1 MSHVVL
7 ISSSPTD
14 RSKTEALLEFIAHR
28 LGQYGHRTEIIKLR
42 HLPAEALLHA
52 DASNQLIASAKA
64 TVESADAVVVGSPV
78 YKASYTGLLK
88 VFIDLLP
95 MDVLQGMPVLPV
107 LTGGSPAHVLA
118 LDFSLK
124 PLLATLGASSIGRG
138 RFVISKHILPATEAS
153 PASIDESV
161 ERDVVDAIDQFDSEL
176 KAKERACSHA
186 TTELST
192 TELTAIERN
201 AS

>member
-1 MSHVVL
+1 MSRVVL
-7 ISSSPTD
+7 ISSSPTEG
-14 RSKTEALLEFIAHR
+14 SKTEALLEFIARR
-28 LGQYGHRTEIIKLR
+28 LSQYGHRTEFLKLR
-42 HLPAEALLHA
+42 HLPAEALLRA
-52 DASNQLIASAKA
+52 ETSNELISAARA
-64 TVESADAVVVGSPV
+64 TVEAADAVVVGSPV

-95 MDVLQGMPVLPV
+95 MDVLRGMPVLPV

-118 LDFSLK
+118 LDFGLK

-138 RFVISKHILPATEAS
+138 RFVISKHILPATEATP
-153 PASIDESV
+153 PAIDESV

-186 TTELST
+186 GTEF
-192 TELTAIERN
+192 TAIERN

>member
-1 MSHVVL
+1 MSHVVV

-14 RSKTEALLEFIAHR
+14 NSKTEALLEFIARR
-28 LGQYGHRTEIIKLR
+28 LGQYGHRTEFLKLR
-42 HLPAEALLHA
+42 QLPAGPLLAA
-52 DASNQLIASAKA
+52 DAGNELIAAARA
-64 TVESADAVVVGSPV
+64 TIEAADSVIVGSPV

-95 MDVLQGMPVLPV
+95 MDVLRGKPVLPI

-118 LDFSLK
+118 LDFGLK

-138 RFVISKHILPATEAS
+138 RFVFSKHIT
-153 PASIDESV
+153 PASESTPPVIDESI
-161 ERDVVDAIDQFDSEL
+161 ELEVVDAIDHFDSEV
-176 KAKERACSHA
+176 KAKERDRLQAAAELA
-186 TTELST
+186 TVEW
-192 TELTAIERN
+192 N